1 MKASAAEAARGL
13 GVKQNVRRCLPFDT
27 CKVGRLLRAKIEGR
41 RANRRVGPDNDRH
54 HASKRV
60 GAADVYVLGN
70 LGVAETTGELERVGE
85 RVISLRKSCIAFVG
99 DVICRN
105 TRASRI
111 EDRKSVVMGTSGY
124 VEVDL

>member
-70 LGVAETTGELERVGE
+70 LGVAETTGDLERVGE
-85 RVISLRKSCIAFVG
+85 RVIRLPKSCIASVG
-99 DVICRN
+99 DVLVRN
-105 TRASRI
+105 ARTRRIDQSELLCLASLPPI
-111 EDRKSVVMGTSGY
+111 TNV
-124 VEVDL
+124 